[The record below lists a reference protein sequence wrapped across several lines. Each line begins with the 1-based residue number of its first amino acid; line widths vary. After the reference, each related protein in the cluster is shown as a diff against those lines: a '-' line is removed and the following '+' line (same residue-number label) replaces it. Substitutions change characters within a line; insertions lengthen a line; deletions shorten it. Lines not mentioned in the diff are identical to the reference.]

1 MRSLATLSVI
11 LAFSTGIVWA
21 QATTVVPIA
30 LPGASTTMACPGIA
44 VTLPQPCPA
53 VISQSVTGEPILL
66 VLGTEEEIALES
78 LNVRNLNYT
87 QVPLS
92 YLSPFEQRNP
102 LSYLRVNPSVVRH
115 GNPYYPYY
123 LVSPVSDVKGLEEV
137 FVPGLED
144 LSPTNRTILANVTT
158 RYRGLTPAQ
167 AMTLGY
173 QPVGAFTPGV
183 GQVYVNQALLSQP
196 FNASMPQAFVFDRN
210 GRLAAVQYFVMS
222 ATPVTIFGQPTVN
235 STIVP
240 GAQQLTVW
248 LYTSNPNGR
257 FAPTNPNIQ

>member
-1 MRSLATLSVI
+1 MRSLTTLFVI
-11 LAFSTGIVWA
+11 LAFGTGIVWA
-21 QATTVVPIA
+21 QTTTVVPIA
-30 LPGASTTMACPGIA
+30 LPGASTTMACPGVA

-53 VISQSVTGEPILL
+53 VITQSVTGEPILL
-66 VLGTEEEIALES
+66 VLGREEAFALDHLE
-78 LNVRNLNYT
+78 VRNLNYT
-87 QVPLS
+87 QVPLN
-92 YLSPFEQRNP
+92 YLSPFEQGNP
-102 LSYLRVNPSVVRH
+102 LTYLQVNRSVVRH

-123 LVSPVSDVKGLEEV
+123 MVSAASNVAGLEEV
-137 FVPGLED
+137 FISGLEN
-144 LSPTNRTILANVTT
+144 LSATNRTILANVTT

-173 QPVGAFTPGV
+173 QPVGTFTPGV

-210 GRLAAVQYFVMS
+210 GRLVAVRYFVMS
-222 ATPVTIFGQPTVN
+222 ATPVTIFGQPTV
-235 STIVP
+235 SSAIVP